1 MIFDFFVQLQKPT
14 LTGIG
19 KRKEVFRRMFRRGL
33 GPLRS
38 QKITFQLHRNP
49 TQVNSPH
56 VASYSQQLVEQNIQF
71 VQHVIRGMKI

>member
-1 MIFDFFVQLQKPT
+1 MIFDFFVQLQAYFDGNWKTERGFPPHVSQG
-14 LTGIG
+14 TGTPA
-19 KRKEVFRRMFRRGL
+19 FL
-33 GPLRS
+33 
-38 QKITFQLHRNP
+38 KITFQLHRNP